1 MRKLKFILSII
12 TVIIIAFTSLSQLN
26 SQSNLNMKKGFYL
39 GPMSHYFLN
48 VLQIDSHNRWYQDLS
63 YNMMQSY
70 CAHLDSFPKEWS
82 TQRDGGFFEPVD
94 HYDDEIRQ
102 VIQNWKDIAND
113 NSLIFERE
121 KILRPCYGQRFTYQ
135 AEKPGRWR
143 NIFPAYGYDSLE
155 YITGHDTTEYWMNET
170 VTSRRCVVGRDTLG
184 FIVKDLYEN
193 CSQTN
198 NITRIDDSI
207 NSSGWERLYSDVKQK
222 RYNMRW
228 FIKPRMRIDSLY
240 AKANPD
246 DTVVVVYVKNFN
258 GDIFDTTII
267 KCRNFLRIIGTEF
280 FYDGRYLERYF
291 NSNLPI
297 YDTANFLSVR
307 ADSLAFGRVQ
317 GDTIVSQSKVDY
329 QVKWHGKVD
338 VWLDY
343 VRVDDSWAHYLFT
356 STLQQEILYDYT
368 PWEFHLKIKEE
379 VEAFIGTN
387 NGLGYFWVDEVQYP
401 NLECIGEVNKLV
413 KQYSNNTMSLIFI
426 TDPRAFMGWPAF
438 RAVNSSTI
446 VDEANWD
453 ICIDK
458 AIDCGALSDIMVTQW
473 FPFYYT
479 LRYPDVLSDIS
490 DTLHIHGKVLKA
502 DNYHQYTYIPDVGI
516 QPSISWFIRQ
526 QKYFYKKARE
536 KGLIYGV
543 INQINSDE
551 KNINGTGSN
560 EWGIREPTNEEI
572 SMLMHT
578 SMAYGAKIML
588 EFSYTS
594 AQQTDTFKNAYNWG
608 LTSTDRDSFTHKRD
622 FNYYGQRKWDFVAS
636 LNRKLKQIGDF
647 MYPMGNTSEHLV
659 HNYTYTVNDV
669 TYPCDDCGSANHDYI
684 QDIISYAP
692 YNDISEMCTGSN
704 MQVGHNDCSEERYW
718 ELGFYS
724 PNPSSSK
731 PPDNSKYLYAVNKR
745 TYPVNDTNDYG
756 DIRVLKIMFKSA
768 SLTDFN
774 NWVIKEA
781 ATDSVITY
789 FNKLSTGFVYAGEF
803 QPGEGKLLKIVPVMT
818 EGGTLVCD
826 EYINTNFT
834 CNGMVYGN
842 GHNITINQGRTISFS
857 EDGGIFMEGGCFVS
871 NINSDN
877 ADAVT
882 LQSTGG
888 ANHWKG
894 ITLSGCDSVG
904 IYNTTTS
911 NAESNDTPK
920 TYSYSIINSYKVN
933 FRKCNFI
940 TENNRGIIEAVY
952 STSSSDVPAILKI
965 RESNFFMENC
975 GYTAINVLSNASAS
989 TPLIAEWC
997 TFHSSGNDTSCAVML
1012 TGVAGGAVKNCY
1024 FYDFGQTMIFISST
1038 VDLYGNLILGG
1049 NNSKGIQCLTG
1060 SSISLGPNS
1069 GMYLGGYNYFRN
1081 YGTASSNICTDD
1093 SFFDI
1098 DCGNNEFDID
1108 ETEYSKHLT
1117 GTMID
1122 NGSAYVMAYKNCF
1135 HEDSI
1140 TNIEAVHDVMSDGN
1154 MINFLFEP
1162 YFCDLTQ
1169 LQDFVVFEAYGF
1181 PDTVYYKS
1189 GGEGGGF
1196 NPNKTI
1202 NAEENTYKSLK
1213 DTVDINLRKRNYQ
1226 TVETN
1231 SKLILTQYPD
1241 SLESIGMVQKL
1252 YMASLNLD
1260 STRIGITKTFLENLI
1275 SNNTQNPSLIK
1286 RAFYFIQK
1294 CKVKLGQFQ
1303 SALEGFQYIMT
1314 QNPYTY
1320 EGLVASWD
1328 YAATYLLMGTG
1339 GSIQGDNEQ
1348 KLEDLTTPTDTL
1360 LSRMSKRDINT
1371 NRNSNNSANE
1381 KIIKKF
1387 YEKIKNTTK
1396 DDRSKQEEKVKTLEK
1411 KLESSKSTPEKNE
1424 AARELAVMKQIK
1436 EAVKI
1441 KKPNTV
1447 MNHIQIMNDDIKKVF
1462 GVGKQSS
1469 KESTNSL
1476 IPQTY
1481 QLYQNYPNP
1490 FNPTTKIA
1498 FDLPKDAKIKLVI
1511 YDILG
1516 REMKTLV
1523 NNEFR
1528 SAGKYIT
1535 EFNGSNMASGIYF
1548 ARILVNEGK
1557 DFMAV
1562 KKMVLLK

>member
-1 MRKLKFILSII
+1 MKNINSIGIKLFILTAIAALLLASQFTSPSAGEKGLSNTTTNPVPDSQFIIGAFHNGTDLDYYYQDSLSLNTWHHYTAPTGWSWPGTINDNYNGDPLEYGPWVRLRIDNNNNNKGMRTLMNRPIIEYLVGGQRIDYQCENIAPNFQASRYWYYAYRYSNTASNIVDIVDSSQYGDSKEMVKHCIRTEQSQNNGFAKIDSGLRANREMSFNNVNSWMRDDAYDWYVLPRIRIDSAYAADYSHFDDDVCRIVFTGWEGNVEAEFNLKVSSFRKNNSTPYNGNYMELFFDSQANLNYFTIPKSKLINFTDTTKSVFDWSDTCLCDIKIYWSGKCDMWIDRVRIENLPAHQFLTLNDVIHNNLVSKVNFEIDWASGNSGNPIPNYIYFEECQMSHFPMISALNKQIDSVSGGENELVIFLNYDLFTTHIPHDYQYGVNSNLMKQYLYDDFGLRTIVAGSYALEGFELSEPVDDHRTSRHPNTLSGSGYSRDSGILSYSLPPAEYDTWLQEHFDDNGYPWGVNYTAMMKLINDLSIQGMRIINGAHAHLWFKDGHKLKEPSNEELELQANLALTYNVKGLMWFNYVSDKTTFDSSYYCRGIMENDPDEPIPVPRTSNVYGKNKYLKVCQIDSMLTKRGPYIISFNPSLTNNCIYRIEDERDAFLSSTYFSSII
-12 TVIIIAFTSLSQLN
+12 TYKPGSSSPPCTADN
-26 SQSNLNMKKGFYL
+26 
-39 GPMSHYFLN
+39 P
-48 VLQIDSHNRWYQDLS
+48 
-63 YNMMQSY
+63 
-70 CAHLDSFPKEWS
+70 
-82 TQRDGGFFEPVD
+82 GGSPP
-94 HYDDEIRQ
+94 
-102 VIQNWKDIAND
+102 
-113 NSLIFERE
+113 SGLIFECNEDRYLQAATFE
-121 KILRPCYGQRFTYQ
+121 KSTGDINKYFMIVNRRCSPY
-135 AEKPGRWR
+135 
-143 NIFPAYGYDSLE
+143 IDS
-155 YITGHDTTEYWMNET
+155 TTEDKRGG
-170 VTSRRCVVGRDTLG
+170 RR
-184 FIVKDLYEN
+184 FIRVRFDA
-193 CSQTN
+193 
-198 NITRIDDSI
+198 
-207 NSSGWERLYSDVKQK
+207 NSSE
-222 RYNMRW
+222 
-228 FIKPRMRIDSLY
+228 F
-240 AKANPD
+240 AN
-246 DTVVVVYVKNFN
+246 
-258 GDIFDTTII
+258 
-267 KCRNFLRIIGTEF
+267 
-280 FYDGRYLERYF
+280 
-291 NSNLPI
+291 
-297 YDTANFLSVR
+297 
-307 ADSLAFGRVQ
+307 
-317 GDTIVSQSKVDY
+317 
-329 QVKWHGKVD
+329 
-338 VWLDY
+338 
-343 VRVDDSWAHYLFT
+343 
-356 STLQQEILYDYT
+356 
-368 PWEFHLKIKEE
+368 
-379 VEAFIGTN
+379 
-387 NGLGYFWVDEVQYP
+387 
-401 NLECIGEVNKLV
+401 
-413 KQYSNNTMSLIFI
+413 
-426 TDPRAFMGWPAF
+426 
-438 RAVNSSTI
+438 
-446 VDEANWD
+446 
-453 ICIDK
+453 
-458 AIDCGALSDIMVTQW
+458 
-473 FPFYYT
+473 
-479 LRYPDVLSDIS
+479 
-490 DTLHIHGKVLKA
+490 
-502 DNYHQYTYIPDVGI
+502 
-516 QPSISWFIRQ
+516 
-526 QKYFYKKARE
+526 
-536 KGLIYGV
+536 
-543 INQINSDE
+543 
-551 KNINGTGSN
+551 
-560 EWGIREPTNEEI
+560 
-572 SMLMHT
+572 
-578 SMAYGAKIML
+578 
-588 EFSYTS
+588 
-594 AQQTDTFKNAYNWG
+594 
-608 LTSTDRDSFTHKRD
+608 
-622 FNYYGQRKWDFVAS
+622 
-636 LNRKLKQIGDF
+636 
-647 MYPMGNTSEHLV
+647 
-659 HNYTYTVNDV
+659 
-669 TYPCDDCGSANHDYI
+669 
-684 QDIISYAP
+684 
-692 YNDISEMCTGSN
+692 
-704 MQVGHNDCSEERYW
+704 
-718 ELGFYS
+718 
-724 PNPSSSK
+724 
-731 PPDNSKYLYAVNKR
+731 
-745 TYPVNDTNDYG
+745 
-756 DIRVLKIMFKSA
+756 
-768 SLTDFN
+768 FN
-774 NWVIKEA
+774 NWKIIDIDSNKTVTVFDKR
-781 ATDSVITY
+781 ATALLDLGWY
-789 FNKLSTGFVYAGEF
+789 N
-803 QPGEGKLLKIVPVMT
+803 PGQGKLYKIAPVIQ
-818 EGGTLVCD
+818 EGGTFVCD
-826 EYINTNFT
+826 EAVSPSTFT
-834 CNGMVYGN
+834 CNGMVFNN
-842 GHNITINQGRTISFS
+842 GYDLTISPNTTITFS
-857 EDGGIFMEGGCFVS
+857 NDAGIEMNGGSFECGEYSM
-871 NINSDN
+871 NDN
-877 ADAVT
+877 FVT
-882 LQSTGG
+882 LNGTDSS
-888 ANHWKG
+888 KG
-894 ITLSGCDSVG
+894 IVLSNCTSAG
-904 IYNTTTS
+904 IYNTGISNLKNDSSETAVLISNCISTTIKGCIFDATTNGGGISISFTDYLQEAMSLSVSECIFLMGSSGCDALSISSNGSPSVAVLLDWCTFTTS
-911 NAESNDTPK
+911 NDSSNAL
-920 TYSYSIINSYKVN
+920 
-933 FRKCNFI
+933 R
-940 TENNRGIIEAVY
+940 
-952 STSSSDVPAILKI
+952 L
-965 RESNFFMENC
+965 
-975 GYTAINVLSNASAS
+975 INV
-989 TPLIAEWC
+989 T
-997 TFHSSGNDTSCAVML
+997 
-1012 TGVAGGAVKNCY
+1012 GGAVKN
-1024 FYDFGQTMIFISST
+1024 ST
-1038 VDLYGNLILGG
+1038 FVNFNTTITALGSAFDMYNNKILGKTY
-1049 NNSKGIQCLTG
+1049 SAGIQCLTG
-1060 SSISLGPNS
+1060 SNLSMGPNS
-1069 GMYLGGYNYFRN
+1069 GLYLGGYNYIRN
-1081 YGTASSNICTDD
+1081 YGTSSSNIYTDN
-1093 SFFDI
+1093 SFFNI

-1108 ETEYSKHLT
+1108 ETDYSKHLT

-1498 FDLPKDAKIKLVI
+1498 FDLPKDAKVKLVI

-1557 DFMAV
+1557 DFIAV
-1562 KKMVLLK
+1562 KKMVLVK